1 MYEGQYTV
9 VGDGFI
15 RASEVQTNMQVGMAA
30 LEAESGCRL
39 LLAEFIENRT
49 EDMSTM
55 RCVEVDYCL
64 MCMLCYESKVI
75 GQME

>member
-1 MYEGQYTV
+1 MYEGRGCAV
-9 VGDGFI
+9 VGGGLK
-15 RASEVQTNMQVGMAA
+15 RTSKVNMQVGMAA

-55 RCVEVDYCL
+55 RCVKLEYSS
-64 MCMLCYESKVI
+64 MPMLCYESKVI

>member
-1 MYEGQYTV
+1 
-9 VGDGFI
+9 
-15 RASEVQTNMQVGMAA
+15 MQVGMAA

-55 RCVEVDYCL
+55 RCVKLEYSS
-64 MCMLCYESKVI
+64 MPMLCYESKVI